1 MYLST
6 SLSSLLFFF
15 LLHDVVYFKGKPHRT
30 RLAGVGFKM
39 AAQMASSAMEKV
51 SEKVSFAK
59 KVLISFK
66 EKFSNYLLIIWS
78 IHCFRVAITLVWA
91 LELGI
96 ETIRIFLINI
106 FFMYRFHCWWKPLQ
120 TIIIQLLVTCIRKL
134 LVSCEPN

>member
-66 EKFSNYLLIIWS
+66 EKFGNYLLII
-78 IHCFRVAITLVWA
+78 
-91 LELGI
+91 
-96 ETIRIFLINI
+96 
-106 FFMYRFHCWWKPLQ
+106 
-120 TIIIQLLVTCIRKL
+120 
-134 LVSCEPN
+134 

>member
-30 RLAGVGFKM
+30 RLAGVGVKM

-66 EKFSNYLLIIWS
+66 EKFSNYLLII
-78 IHCFRVAITLVWA
+78 
-91 LELGI
+91 
-96 ETIRIFLINI
+96 
-106 FFMYRFHCWWKPLQ
+106 
-120 TIIIQLLVTCIRKL
+120 
-134 LVSCEPN
+134 

>member
-1 MYLST
+1 MYLYT

-15 LLHDVVYFKGKPHRT
+15 FLHDVVYFKRKPHRI

-66 EKFSNYLLIIWS
+66 EKFSNYLLII
-78 IHCFRVAITLVWA
+78 
-91 LELGI
+91 
-96 ETIRIFLINI
+96 
-106 FFMYRFHCWWKPLQ
+106 
-120 TIIIQLLVTCIRKL
+120 
-134 LVSCEPN
+134 

>member
-59 KVLISFK
+59 KVLTSFK
-66 EKFSNYLLIIWS
+66 EKFSNYLLII
-78 IHCFRVAITLVWA
+78 
-91 LELGI
+91 
-96 ETIRIFLINI
+96 
-106 FFMYRFHCWWKPLQ
+106 
-120 TIIIQLLVTCIRKL
+120 
-134 LVSCEPN
+134 

>member
-15 LLHDVVYFKGKPHRT
+15 FLHDVVYFKRKPHRI

-66 EKFSNYLLIIWS
+66 EKFSNYLLII
-78 IHCFRVAITLVWA
+78 
-91 LELGI
+91 
-96 ETIRIFLINI
+96 
-106 FFMYRFHCWWKPLQ
+106 
-120 TIIIQLLVTCIRKL
+120 
-134 LVSCEPN
+134 

>member
-15 LLHDVVYFKGKPHRT
+15 LLHDVVYFKGKPHST

-39 AAQMASSAMEKV
+39 AAQMASGAMEKV

-66 EKFSNYLLIIWS
+66 EKFSNYLLII
-78 IHCFRVAITLVWA
+78 
-91 LELGI
+91 
-96 ETIRIFLINI
+96 
-106 FFMYRFHCWWKPLQ
+106 
-120 TIIIQLLVTCIRKL
+120 
-134 LVSCEPN
+134 

>member
-39 AAQMASSAMEKV
+39 AAQMASSAMGKV

-66 EKFSNYLLIIWS
+66 EKFSNYLLII
-78 IHCFRVAITLVWA
+78 
-91 LELGI
+91 
-96 ETIRIFLINI
+96 
-106 FFMYRFHCWWKPLQ
+106 
-120 TIIIQLLVTCIRKL
+120 
-134 LVSCEPN
+134 